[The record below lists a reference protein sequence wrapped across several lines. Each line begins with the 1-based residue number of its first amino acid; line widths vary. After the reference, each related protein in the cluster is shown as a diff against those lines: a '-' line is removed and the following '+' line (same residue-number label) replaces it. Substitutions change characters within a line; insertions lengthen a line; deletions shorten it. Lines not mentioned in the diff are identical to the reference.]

1 MATSKQASYIR
12 HLLIDHGHM
21 NAQYDSFYS
30 TAKCLPNGPTMR
42 ERSGSVQAW
51 LDRLTPRQASEV
63 ISALAK

>member
-1 MATSKQASYIR
+1 MATTKQAAYIR

-42 ERSGSVQAW
+42 ERSGSVTAW
-51 LDRLTPRQASEV
+51 IARLTPSQASAV